1 MRYFLQDI
9 SPVNGLETF
18 CTDVKTIERVKKQSM
33 FERKIAGFKG
43 K

>member
-18 CTDVKTIERVKKQSM
+18 YTDIKTIERVKKPSI
-33 FERKIAGFKG
+33 FERKMIDFKG